1 MDEVYYNEISD
12 INRKKINNEKKI
24 NILIMKINN
33 NLILEISKDKIYL
46 EEEDIVSKKS
56 LLELINNLK
65 KNNYNIKYLLKYN
78 LKKNIFDID
87 DDEINNVEIIHKI
100 EDINFKDEKNLNFNY
115 EINLYDCL
123 IFIIEKK
130 EFLKMKKY
138 VKKNGTKKNGTKKI

>member
-1 MDEVYYNEISD
+1 M
-12 INRKKINNEKKI
+12 
-24 NILIMKINN
+24 
-33 NLILEISKDKIYL
+33 
-46 EEEDIVSKKS
+46 SKKS